1 MVLLPTLC
9 KIEDKLDNLPAKT
22 NKIPLTNVRF
32 LLLELQLPT
41 KQTVPPIRR
50 ISRLDKG
57 NHVDRLI
64 VTENRKKSYFKGNQ
78 YSAILVYWRKF
89 FFKTSQGSKIALVRS
104 YLRVPQSA
112 GQVKIVIF
120 LVKIICFPIYANTF
134 CDAGQ
139 VPILRYFEACI
150 YSTVYIV

>member
-1 MVLLPTLC
+1 MIDRVRSCYKTLLSSVKISSGVGFLPTLC
-9 KIEDKLDNLPAKT
+9 KIEEKFDNLPAKT

-64 VTENRKKSYFKGNQ
+64 VTENRKNGIFKGTNIQ
-78 YSAILVYWRKF
+78 PL
-89 FFKTSQGSKIALVRS
+89 
-104 YLRVPQSA
+104 YLSTDQ
-112 GQVKIVIF
+112 
-120 LVKIICFPIYANTF
+120 N
-134 CDAGQ
+134 
-139 VPILRYFEACI
+139 YF
-150 YSTVYIV
+150 